1 MSKCCGLQKQPS
13 MSSADRHEILLRKIY
28 HNFTNPLTGVLL
40 ADKHVQRPTHHG
52 TLPDELLHQGDGG
65 GDADAD
71 AHAHMVMMLVTH
83 MMGLVQTEVIATR

>member
-1 MSKCCGLQKQPS
+1 M
-13 MSSADRHEILLRKIY
+13 
-28 HNFTNPLTGVLL
+28 
-40 ADKHVQRPTHHG
+40 QRPTHHG

>member
-1 MSKCCGLQKQPS
+1 MLP
-13 MSSADRHEILLRKIY
+13 
-28 HNFTNPLTGVLL
+28 

-71 AHAHMVMMLVTH
+71 ADADGCQFFFFLPLH
-83 MMGLVQTEVIATR
+83 Q